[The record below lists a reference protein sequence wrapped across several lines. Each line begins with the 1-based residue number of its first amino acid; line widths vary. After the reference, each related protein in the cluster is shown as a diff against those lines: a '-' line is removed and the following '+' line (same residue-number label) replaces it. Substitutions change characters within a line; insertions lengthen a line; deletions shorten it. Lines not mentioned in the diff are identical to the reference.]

1 MNKYTTDVAI
11 IGFGKAGKTLAGALA
26 KKGKTVTV
34 IEKSAKMYGGT
45 CINVGCLPTKSLTH
59 SAKIIDQ
66 LSEFGIERNP
76 EINNQFFKQAM
87 DYKTELVTKLN
98 KKNYHKIADL
108 DNVTVLDGFA
118 HFKDDH
124 TLLVDTDTETLQVTA
139 ANIIIGTGSTAVI
152 PDFENKQNSPHIHT
166 SEEILELTNLP
177 KKLGIIG
184 AGPIGLEFASY
195 FAEFGSE
202 VTVYQFNDSLL
213 PREDK
218 DDAAAILERL
228 EELGVTIEF
237 NAQAKRVQ
245 DTDNG
250 VRLTFEQNGEE
261 KSAELNEILVATG
274 RIPNT
279 NKLDIEKAGV
289 ALGARGEIKVN
300 KHLQSSVEHIWA
312 VGDVKGGP
320 QFTYISLDDYRI
332 VLPQL
337 LGEESNYNL
346 ETRRVYP
353 TATFVDP
360 TFARVGFNEK
370 EATEAGKNYKVAK
383 MPVAAVPKAQVL
395 HETSGF
401 LKILVDP
408 ETDLILGASFF
419 SYEAHEMIN
428 LIALAINENI
438 SYKSLRDGIYTHP
451 TMSESMNDL
460 LEMI

>member
-152 PDFENKQNSPHIHT
+152 PDFENKQNS
-166 SEEILELTNLP
+166 
-177 KKLGIIG
+177 
-184 AGPIGLEFASY
+184 PIGLEFASY

-395 HETSGF
+395 RETSGF

>member
-337 LGEESNYNL
+337 LG
-346 ETRRVYP
+346 
-353 TATFVDP
+353 
-360 TFARVGFNEK
+360 
-370 EATEAGKNYKVAK
+370 
-383 MPVAAVPKAQVL
+383 
-395 HETSGF
+395 
-401 LKILVDP
+401 
-408 ETDLILGASFF
+408 
-419 SYEAHEMIN
+419 
-428 LIALAINENI
+428 
-438 SYKSLRDGIYTHP
+438 
-451 TMSESMNDL
+451 
-460 LEMI
+460 

>member
-1 MNKYTTDVAI
+1 M
-11 IGFGKAGKTLAGALA
+11 
-26 KKGKTVTV
+26 
-34 IEKSAKMYGGT
+34 
-45 CINVGCLPTKSLTH
+45 
-59 SAKIIDQ
+59 
-66 LSEFGIERNP
+66 
-76 EINNQFFKQAM
+76 
-87 DYKTELVTKLN
+87 
-98 KKNYHKIADL
+98 
-108 DNVTVLDGFA
+108 
-118 HFKDDH
+118 
-124 TLLVDTDTETLQVTA
+124 
-139 ANIIIGTGSTAVI
+139 
-152 PDFENKQNSPHIHT
+152 
-166 SEEILELTNLP
+166 
-177 KKLGIIG
+177 
-184 AGPIGLEFASY
+184 
-195 FAEFGSE
+195 
-202 VTVYQFNDSLL
+202 

-370 EATEAGKNYKVAK
+370 ATEAGKIIKLLRC
-383 MPVAAVPKAQVL
+383 PL
-395 HETSGF
+395 LLF
-401 LKILVDP
+401 LKLKYCVKQ
-408 ETDLILGASFF
+408 AAF
-419 SYEAHEMIN
+419 
-428 LIALAINENI
+428 
-438 SYKSLRDGIYTHP
+438 
-451 TMSESMNDL
+451 
-460 LEMI
+460 

>member
-1 MNKYTTDVAI
+1 M
-11 IGFGKAGKTLAGALA
+11 
-26 KKGKTVTV
+26 
-34 IEKSAKMYGGT
+34 
-45 CINVGCLPTKSLTH
+45 
-59 SAKIIDQ
+59 
-66 LSEFGIERNP
+66 
-76 EINNQFFKQAM
+76 
-87 DYKTELVTKLN
+87 
-98 KKNYHKIADL
+98 
-108 DNVTVLDGFA
+108 
-118 HFKDDH
+118 
-124 TLLVDTDTETLQVTA
+124 
-139 ANIIIGTGSTAVI
+139 
-152 PDFENKQNSPHIHT
+152 
-166 SEEILELTNLP
+166 
-177 KKLGIIG
+177 
-184 AGPIGLEFASY
+184 
-195 FAEFGSE
+195 
-202 VTVYQFNDSLL
+202 

-395 HETSGF
+395 RETSGF
-401 LKILVDP
+401 
-408 ETDLILGASFF
+408 
-419 SYEAHEMIN
+419 
-428 LIALAINENI
+428 
-438 SYKSLRDGIYTHP
+438 
-451 TMSESMNDL
+451 
-460 LEMI
+460 